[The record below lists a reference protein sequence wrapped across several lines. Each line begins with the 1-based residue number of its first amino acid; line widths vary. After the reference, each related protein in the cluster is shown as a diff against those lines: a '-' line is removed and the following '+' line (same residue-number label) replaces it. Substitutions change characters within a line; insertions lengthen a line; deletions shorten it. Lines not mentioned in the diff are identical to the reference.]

1 MPCTFTLPVI
11 TYFLLSFFLAFLML
25 LLLFCL
31 LFALL
36 FFLLLLFCFK
46 AVAYGL
52 DRLRSISEVFIRDN
66 TDVSNVLVMLVVANK
81 LKEEEIER
89 FLLGFMK
96 DVNRYTNIIKQPQAS
111 EIAQSNKGFFLSFFL
126 LLGFSRF
133 SFCPDLY
140 VTMSQVLAQAP
151 ESFKHSLDSV
161 IIVFPSFLSFEPD
174 LRYCSVQGGDPSS
187 QADRKHQFSP

>member
-1 MPCTFTLPVI
+1 M
-11 TYFLLSFFLAFLML
+11 
-25 LLLFCL
+25 

-126 LLGFSRF
+126 SFFLFVAWIFKVFLLPRSL
-133 SFCPDLY
+133 CY
-140 VTMSQVLAQAP
+140 HVTGLGASARILQAQP
-151 ESFKHSLDSV
+151 
-161 IIVFPSFLSFEPD
+161 
-174 LRYCSVQGGDPSS
+174 
-187 QADRKHQFSP
+187 